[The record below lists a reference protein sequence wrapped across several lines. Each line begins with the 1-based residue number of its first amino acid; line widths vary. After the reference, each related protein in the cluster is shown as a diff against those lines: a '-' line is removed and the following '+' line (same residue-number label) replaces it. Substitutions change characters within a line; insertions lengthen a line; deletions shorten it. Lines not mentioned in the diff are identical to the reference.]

1 MFTEERREKIL
12 ELLKKNGRVIAK
24 DLAESFDMSID
35 SIRRDLSIMEK
46 DGLLKEHM
54 EEQLN
59 LLEYG
64 I

>member
-12 ELLKKNGRVIAK
+12 ELLKKKWKGHCK

>member
-12 ELLKKNGRVIAK
+12 ELLKKDGRVIAK

-46 DGLLKEHM
+46 ESLLKERT
-54 EEQLN
+54 EVQLN
-59 LLEYG
+59 LRE
-64 I
+64 